1 MRKTRQ
7 LILDLSDLALPAL
20 GCLIVCIGGFSG
32 PHAGKLLPER
42 LNALRDLTAL
52 LLALFKLSCLRTRI
66 FIIYADQANF

>member
-7 LILDLSDLALPAL
+7 LILDLSDLAQPTL

-42 LNALRDLTAL
+42 LNALRDLASL

-66 FIIYADQANF
+66 FIIYADQAHF